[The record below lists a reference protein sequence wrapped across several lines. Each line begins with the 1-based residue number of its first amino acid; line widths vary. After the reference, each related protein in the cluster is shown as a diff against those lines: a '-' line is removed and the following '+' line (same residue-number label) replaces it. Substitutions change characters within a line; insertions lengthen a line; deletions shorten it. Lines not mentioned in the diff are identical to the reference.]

1 MKFIAH
7 LVSVLFHPIFLT
19 SLAAAITIYAN
30 PSTFRYLDVPPD
42 ILLLRIVINTL
53 ILPALALLML
63 RALGFVKNLSMYE
76 REGRTLPYI
85 VSMFFYAWTTVSFF
99 MDKGIPSSLRILLL
113 GVSIG
118 LAVCFFTNVLLMKV
132 SLHVTGATSFL
143 VYLTGLYF
151 QSEKDILIFVII
163 ALLGAGMM
171 GTARLVL
178 RAHTPREVMAGY
190 LVGLFSMWAAFLIV

>member
-7 LVSVLFHPIFLT
+7 LVSIVFHPIFLT
-19 SLAAAITIYAN
+19 SFAAAVTIYAN

-42 ILLLRIVINTL
+42 ILLLRIIINTL

-63 RALGFVKNLSMYE
+63 RALGFVNSLTMYE

-99 MDKGIPSSLRILLL
+99 MDKGIPDNLRILLL

-118 LAVCFFTNVLLMKV
+118 LAICFFTNVLLMKV

-143 VYLTGLYF
+143 VYLVGLYF
-151 QSEKDILIFVII
+151 QSEKDILIFIII
-163 ALLGAGMM
+163 ALLGAGLM
-171 GTARLVL
+171 GTARLIL
-178 RAHTPREVMAGY
+178 RAHTPKEVVAGY